1 MFDKV
6 SNTEEV
12 WYNEKFVKDHGELE
26 FNRGVF
32 SLDEER
38 RKLTIEF
45 AKWFRE
51 ADTEKNAEEF
61 ANFSDEDMYNHFI
74 KNVYGKSNK

>member
-12 WYNEKFVKDHGELE
+12 WYNEQFVKDHGELE

-32 SLDEER
+32 SLDESR
-38 RKLTIEF
+38 RKIAIDF
-45 AKWFRE
+45 AFWLKE
-51 ADTEKNAEEF
+51 IDLGKKNSKLSKLSKEE
-61 ANFSDEDMYNHFI
+61 MYNYYI

>member
-32 SLDEER
+32 SLDQER
-38 RKLTIEF
+38 RKLTIDF
-45 AKWFRE
+45 AKWFKE
-51 ADTEKNAEEF
+51 ADIENSEELS
-61 ANFSDEDMYNHFI
+61 NLSDEEMYNYFI